1 MDIASC
7 LVFNSYYILYF
18 VDWEAVGLL
27 LHFFVNNFVFKIFFF
42 LLFCMQVLGALPD
55 RDSAQEDDK

>member
-7 LVFNSYYILYF
+7 LLVYILYF

-27 LHFFVNNFVFKIFFF
+27 LLFFVHNFAFKIFFF

-55 RDSAQEDDK
+55 RDSAGG

>member
-7 LVFNSYYILYF
+7 LVFYSYYILYF

-27 LHFFVNNFVFKIFFF
+27 LFFVHNFVFKNFFF

-55 RDSAQEDDK
+55 RDSAGG